1 MKEDVKM
8 EVILTERA
16 LASKLTPD
24 LIFQLAKQLVEGRNH
39 SQIAADFTVTR
50 RTIINWSKDSRVR
63 AAVED
68 LSKGLIGIHQE
79 AIREEVK
86 AGSSPLIEQL
96 ETFCERQ
103 KARGREM
110 TETADDILAL
120 GKQVIAQLKPEDIS
134 AKSLPMLLRIA
145 SELQER
151 GLQMESQALA
161 VDEVLKRMMA
171 VQVKVES
178 R

>member
-1 MKEDVKM
+1 M
-8 EVILTERA
+8 EVILTEMA

-39 SQIAADFTVTR
+39 SQIAADFTVSR
-50 RTIINWSKDSRVR
+50 RTIINWTKDPRVKS
-63 AAVED
+63 AVAD

-86 AGSSPLIEQL
+86 TGSSPLIEQL
-96 ETFCERQ
+96 ETFCDRQ
-103 KARGREM
+103 KTRGREM
-110 TETADDILAL
+110 TEIADEFLAL
-120 GKQVIAQLKPEDIS
+120 GKQVIVQLKPEDIS

-178 R
+178 NR